1 MDGSEEAPA
10 DPLQAP
16 TVGGAAFLFG
26 NCTPPA
32 VSAGGD
38 RAGGARVELAIVGE
52 EAAHQLR
59 APLTAPTRL
68 RAGFLAR
75 LGQAGGMAAE
85 EARRRAAAESLKQ
98 LVPC

>member
-1 MDGSEEAPA
+1 M
-10 DPLQAP
+10 QAP

-26 NCTPPA
+26 NCTSPA
-32 VSAGGD
+32 VSTGGD
-38 RAGGARVELAIVGE
+38 RAGGARVELAVVGGE
-52 EAAHQLR
+52 GAAHQLR